1 MGWLST
7 LISGGVD
14 KLVAATG
21 EAIDRVVTSDEE
33 RLKLQNELVQIKLA
47 AELDAQKMELEADA
61 KVEAEVS
68 ARWTSDM
75 ASDDKWAKRVRPFS
89 LVFLMFSVTV
99 FALFDGN
106 LLEFTLKPAYI
117 DLFQALLMLVFGAY
131 FSARTLEKVMGVKRE
146 R

>member
-1 MGWLST
+1 MGWFST

-14 KLVAATG
+14 KLVTATG

-47 AELDAQKMELEADA
+47 AELDAQKMELDADA

-89 LVFLMFSVTV
+89 LVFLMLSVTA
-99 FALFDGN
+99 FAVLDGN
-106 LLEFTLKPAYI
+106 LFTFAIKPAYI

-131 FSARTLEKVMGVKRE
+131 FSARTLEKVMGVNRD

>member
-1 MGWLST
+1 MGWFST

-89 LVFLMFSVTV
+89 LVFLMLSVTV
-99 FALFDGN
+99 FALLDGN
-106 LLEFTLKPAYI
+106 FLEFAIKPAYI

-131 FSARTLEKVMGVKRE
+131 FGSRGLEKIAQIRAKR
-146 R
+146 

>member
-1 MGWLST
+1 MGWFST

-14 KLVAATG
+14 KLVTATG

-68 ARWTSDM
+68 ARWTAD
-75 ASDDKWAKRVRPFS
+75 ATGDDPWAKKVRPFA
-89 LVFLMFSVTV
+89 LVFLLGIVTV

-106 LLEFTLKPAYI
+106 LLEFTVRESYI
-117 DLFQALLMLVFGAY
+117 ELFESLLLLVFAAY
-131 FSARTLEKVMGVKRE
+131 FGGRTLEKVMGRKR
-146 R
+146 